1 MTNLMEAL
9 AEAKRSIDFPR
20 HAALH
25 AASEAEINRLRAENA
40 RLREA
45 GLAVVEEWD
54 TPVDYFEEL
63 ASTLEGPMHALCAA
77 LNEGGGE

>member
-40 RLREA
+40 RLRK
-45 GLAVVEEWD
+45 LAQAMVDSCLHVEDPWVS
-54 TPVDYFEEL
+54 PPFRS
-63 ASTLEGPMHALCAA
+63 AISALRAA